1 MNSGISAPDCVDITF
16 EVADVDRV
24 KANLSWSVSQ
34 PVKLNVM
41 NNLQS

>member
-1 MNSGISAPDCVDITF
+1 MNSGISAPDCVNVTF
-16 EVADVDRV
+16 EMTDVDRV
-24 KANLSWSVSQ
+24 KAYLSWSVSQ